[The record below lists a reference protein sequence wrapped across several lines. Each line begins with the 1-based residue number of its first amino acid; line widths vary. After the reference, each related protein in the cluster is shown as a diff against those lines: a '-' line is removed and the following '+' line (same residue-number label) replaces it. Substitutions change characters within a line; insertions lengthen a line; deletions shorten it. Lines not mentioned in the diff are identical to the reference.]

1 MADTTPPTTIV
12 PTDISPSLTSLPL
25 RQMLAAPMTAAIQAQ
40 ALAAKSTIDFIQH
53 VGFTTPV
60 QADPSAHPPTKAG
73 PSELL
78 NVEFN
83 YTVPDNSVKPA
94 GESKYKISAP
104 LLSIIPIPYL
114 RISDMSIDFT
124 YNINTVQSAD
134 TTNENKSA
142 LDTTVTADAGF
153 LWWGVSTTIKGSI
166 SHDTTDTT
174 HSSVT
179 QDSTLHVHVNAVQD
193 KMPGGLAIILSAIT
207 DAVAKSAS
215 APATPPPTKIGKVTP
230 PS

>member
-1 MADTTPPTTIV
+1 MTDAVAPTTIV

-53 VGFTTPV
+53 VGFVPA
-60 QADPSAHPPTKAG
+60 QSADPNANPPRPKATQA
-73 PSELL
+73 ELL

-83 YTVPDNSVKPA
+83 YTVPDHSVKPP

-134 TTNENKSA
+134 TTDANKSA

-179 QDSTLHVHVNAVQD
+179 QDSTLHIHVNAVQD

-207 DAVAKSAS
+207 DAVAKSAQ
-215 APATPPPTKIGKVTP
+215 APDTSSTNLKTSP
-230 PS
+230 